1 MFRKVLFP
9 VVLTHKMENYLSCIS
24 DMVKAGVEQ
33 VDLMHVVDLHDTY
46 GDPKIVEF
54 AKETLTKWK
63 KRLVEAGVAK
73 VETYLEEGNPTEE
86 ILRRLEEEDY
96 SLVMLGSRGSNLFKR
111 LFLGSVA
118 ENVLHHARQPV
129 LLLRNY
135 PCEGKEEASYSLT
148 CNSVFERIL
157 YVTDLSE
164 GAKKALSYLEKMGDI
179 PGATLDIL
187 HVHDTRAMEYM
198 STEKIQE
205 ISEEEKR
212 QIEQIRQNLAEK
224 GFSFVEAHIVED
236 HPVAG
241 ILKYAEEKKPS
252 LLVMG
257 AKGKSRLLE
266 MVLGSV
272 TETIIHKAP
281 CSVFVI
287 R

>member
-54 AKETLTKWK
+54 AQETLAKWK
-63 KRLVEAGVAK
+63 ESLMKAGVAK
-73 VETYLEEGNPTEE
+73 VETYLEEGEPTEE
-86 ILRRLEEEDY
+86 ILRRLDEEDY
-96 SLVMLGSRGSNLFKR
+96 SFVMLGSRGTSLFKR

-118 ENVLHHARQPV
+118 ENVLHYARQPV
-129 LLLRNY
+129 LLLKSY
-135 PCEGKEEASYSLT
+135 PCEEGGKATYSLT
-148 CNSVFERIL
+148 CGSVFEKIL

-164 GAKKALSYLEKMGDI
+164 GAEKALPYLEKMKDI

-205 ISEEEKR
+205 ISAEEKR
-212 QIEQIRQNLAEK
+212 RIEQMRKNLADK
-224 GFSFVEAHIVED
+224 GFVVEAHIVED

-252 LLVMG
+252 LLVIG
-257 AKGKSRLLE
+257 AKGKSKLLE

>member
-1 MFRKVLFP
+1 
-9 VVLTHKMENYLSCIS
+9 
-24 DMVKAGVEQ
+24 
-33 VDLMHVVDLHDTY
+33 
-46 GDPKIVEF
+46 
-54 AKETLTKWK
+54 
-63 KRLVEAGVAK
+63 
-73 VETYLEEGNPTEE
+73 VETYLEEGEPTEE
-86 ILRRLEEEDY
+86 ILRRLDEEDY
-96 SLVMLGSRGSNLFKR
+96 SFVMLGSRGTSLFKR

-118 ENVLHHARQPV
+118 ENVLHHAKQPV

-205 ISEEEKR
+205 ISTEEER
-212 QIEQIRQNLAEK
+212 QIEQIRKNLAEN
-224 GFSFVEAHIVED
+224 GFKVEAHIVED

-252 LLVMG
+252 LLVIG

-266 MVLGSV
+266 MMLGSV

-281 CSVFVI
+281 CSVLVI

>member
-148 CNSVFERIL
+148 CNSVFDRIL

-205 ISEEEKR
+205 ISTEEER
-212 QIEQIRQNLAEK
+212 QIEQIRKNLAEN
-224 GFSFVEAHIVED
+224 GFKVEAHIVED

-252 LLVMG
+252 LLVIG

-266 MVLGSV
+266 MMLGSV

-281 CSVFVI
+281 CSVLVI

>member
-148 CNSVFERIL
+148 CNSVFDRIL

-198 STEKIQE
+198 STEKIQK

-266 MVLGSV
+266 MMLGSV

-281 CSVFVI
+281 CSVLVI

>member
-257 AKGKSRLLE
+257 AKGKSKLLE
-266 MVLGSV
+266 MMLGSV

-281 CSVFVI
+281 CSVLVI

>member
-148 CNSVFERIL
+148 CNSVFDRIL
-157 YVTDLSE
+157 YVTDISE

-224 GFSFVEAHIVED
+224 GFSRS
-236 HPVAG
+236 
-241 ILKYAEEKKPS
+241 EE
-252 LLVMG
+252 
-257 AKGKSRLLE
+257 
-266 MVLGSV
+266 
-272 TETIIHKAP
+272 
-281 CSVFVI
+281 
-287 R
+287 

>member
-164 GAKKALSYLEKMGDI
+164 GAGKALSYLEKMGDI

-198 STEKIQE
+198 STEKIQK

-266 MVLGSV
+266 MMLGSV

-281 CSVFVI
+281 CSVLVI

>member
-164 GAKKALSYLEKMGDI
+164 GAGKALSYLEKMGDI

-266 MVLGSV
+266 MMLGSV

>member
-54 AKETLTKWK
+54 AQETLAKWK
-63 KRLVEAGVAK
+63 ESLMKAGVAK
-73 VETYLEEGNPTEE
+73 VETYLEEGEPTEE
-86 ILRRLEEEDY
+86 ILRRLDEEDY
-96 SLVMLGSRGSNLFKR
+96 SFVMLGSRGTSLFKR

-118 ENVLHHARQPV
+118 ENVLHHAKQPV
-129 LLLRNY
+129 LLLKSY
-135 PCEGKEEASYSLT
+135 PCEEGGKTTYSLT
-148 CNSVFERIL
+148 CGSVFEKIL

-164 GAKKALSYLEKMGDI
+164 GAEKALPYLEKMKDI
-179 PGATLDIL
+179 PGVTLDIL

-205 ISEEEKR
+205 ISAEEKGR
-212 QIEQIRQNLAEK
+212 IEQMRKNLAEK
-224 GFSFVEAHIVED
+224 GFVVEAHIVED

-252 LLVMG
+252 LLVIG
-257 AKGKSRLLE
+257 AKGKSKLME

>member
-1 MFRKVLFP
+1 M
-9 VVLTHKMENYLSCIS
+9 VLTHKMENYLSCIS

-164 GAKKALSYLEKMGDI
+164 GAGKALSYLEKMGDI

-198 STEKIQE
+198 STEKIQK

-266 MVLGSV
+266 MMLGSV

-281 CSVFVI
+281 CSVLVI

>member
-266 MVLGSV
+266 MMLGSV

-281 CSVFVI
+281 CSVLVI

>member
-148 CNSVFERIL
+148 CNSVFDRIL

-205 ISEEEKR
+205 ISTEEER
-212 QIEQIRQNLAEK
+212 QIEQIRKNLAEN
-224 GFSFVEAHIVED
+224 GFKVEAHIVED

-252 LLVMG
+252 LLVIG
-257 AKGKSRLLE
+257 AKGKSKLLE

-281 CSVFVI
+281 CSVLVI

>member
-164 GAKKALSYLEKMGDI
+164 GAGKALSYLEKMGDI

-266 MVLGSV
+266 MMLGSV

-281 CSVFVI
+281 CSVLVI